1 MTKEKR
7 DRKING
13 GKKQRRSRI
22 YACGQ
27 SNVFHVASRK
37 PSQRERERERKRL
50 STECL
55 HHRITHDRYR
65 EGCAPFYR
73 ARAVFSAGAFALA
86 SNYSLLTR
94 ADRKGIDDL
103 SQFRCSISG
112 ECTRT
117 THNSVHLPI

>member
-1 MTKEKR
+1 VEREGRNDERKERQKDKR
-7 DRKING
+7 RQEAAEESNLRMRAI
-13 GKKQRRSRI
+13 QCISRGFAKAI
-22 YACGQ
+22 T
-27 SNVFHVASRK
+27 
-37 PSQRERERERKRL
+37 ERERERKRL

-94 ADRKGIDDL
+94 ADRKEID
-103 SQFRCSISG
+103 
-112 ECTRT
+112 
-117 THNSVHLPI
+117 V